1 MALTLRCSTNAYPES
16 DIFVNLSL
24 VDIYALPG
32 NPKQR
37 SATMS
42 TSSRKPYPTDLTDEQ
57 WEQIEELIPRPRPG
71 GRPRTVQMR
80 EVVNAVLYITW
91 SGCQWD
97 MLPHD
102 LLSKSSVYDYFAA
115 WRDDGTWQRITDAL
129 RRTLRQREAP
139 SGEMDPSAGSIDS
152 QTVKTSER
160 SAERGYDGGK
170 KITGRKRHIA
180 VDTLGLL
187 LAVVVT
193 AASVDDADGAQEVFE
208 VLKPK
213 QQPRL
218 EVIWADSKYHNHE
231 LNKWLARQR
240 GITWRLE
247 IDRRP
252 EGVKG
257 LVLLAQRWV
266 VERTFSWLG
275 RWRRLSR
282 DYEHLTESSESM
294 VRIASIGRML
304 RRIAPSNKQPP
315 FQYRVAA

>member
-1 MALTLRCSTNAYPES
+1 
-16 DIFVNLSL
+16 
-24 VDIYALPG
+24 
-32 NPKQR
+32 
-37 SATMS
+37 MS
-42 TSSRKPYPTDLTDEQ
+42 TINRKPYPSDLTDDQ
-57 WEQIEELIPRPRPG
+57 WEQIEELIPKPRPG
-71 GRPRTVQMR
+71 GRPRAIEMR
-80 EVVNAVLYITW
+80 EVVNAIFYLSRT
-91 SGCQWD
+91 GCQWD

-102 LLSKSSVYDYFAA
+102 LPSKSSVYDYFAA
-115 WRDDGTWQRITDAL
+115 WRDDGTWQRIVDVL
-129 RRTLRQREAP
+129 RRTVRQMEAP

-193 AASVDDADGAQEVFE
+193 AASVDDAVGAKEVFQE
-208 VLKPK
+208 LKPK

-218 EVIWADSKYHNHE
+218 QVVWADSKYHNHA
-231 LNKWLARQR
+231 LNKWLGRQTS
-240 GITWRLE
+240 ITWRLE
-247 IDRRP
+247 IVRRP
-252 EGVKG
+252 DDAKG
-257 LVLLAQRWV
+257 FVLLPKRWV

-282 DYEHLTESSESM
+282 DYEHLTESSEAM

-304 RRIAPSNKQPP
+304 RRIAPSATQPP
-315 FQYRVAA
+315 FKYRVAV